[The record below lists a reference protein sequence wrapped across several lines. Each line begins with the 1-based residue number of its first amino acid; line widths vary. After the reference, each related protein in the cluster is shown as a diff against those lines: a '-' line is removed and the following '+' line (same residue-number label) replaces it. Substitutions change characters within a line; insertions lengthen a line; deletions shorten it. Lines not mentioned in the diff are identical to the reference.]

1 MDIKEQIIR
10 KIKENRISSTE
21 IADVLGKKG
30 LVKGP
35 KILNRGMHKV
45 GEVAFVYAYNKSNWE
60 VHEQLH
66 DLEEGKIV
74 YVHPIECE
82 DKAIFG
88 DLVSKYIMLYKRS
101 VAIVTNG
108 VMRDA
113 HTLVKENYPIWCTD
127 VSPIGCNNV
136 QNTTQPDSNLLE
148 ELRSLYHG
156 SIMVCDD
163 SGVVM
168 IKKEHINAE
177 FLKKL
182 DFIELQE
189 DVWFLCMDTHKMSTY
204 EIVCQKQ
211 YLDEESDIIS
221 KTKKEELKSYSTAK

>member
-1 MDIKEQIIR
+1 MDLKTQIIR
-10 KIKENRISSTE
+10 KIEENKISSTE

-45 GEVAFVYAYNKSNWE
+45 GEVAFVFAYNESNWE

-74 YVHPIECE
+74 YVHPIECG
-82 DKAIFG
+82 DKAIIG

-101 VAIVTNG
+101 IAIVCNG
-108 VMRDA
+108 NMRDA
-113 HTLVKENYPIWCTD
+113 HTLVKEKYPIWCAG
-127 VSPIGCNNV
+127 VSPIGCNNLK
-136 QNTTQPDSNLLE
+136 NSSLPDRGILKGLIDY
-148 ELRSLYHG
+148 YHG

-168 IKKEHINAE
+168 IEKEHINEE

-189 DVWFLCMDTHKMSTY
+189 DIWFLCMDTHRLSTY
-204 EIVCQKQ
+204 EIVCKKV
-211 YLDEESDIIS
+211 YLDEDSDFIS
-221 KTKKEELKSYSTAK
+221 NKKKDELRSFSTEK